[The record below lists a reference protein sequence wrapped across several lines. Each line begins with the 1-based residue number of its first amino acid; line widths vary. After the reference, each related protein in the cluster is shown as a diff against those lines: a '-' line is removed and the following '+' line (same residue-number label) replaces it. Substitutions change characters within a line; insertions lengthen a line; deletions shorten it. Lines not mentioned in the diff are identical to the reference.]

1 MPAIEFKIDFSEYE
15 KAVNRLYQMHEI
27 RRRDIAAVFRNADKS
42 LVRAAKQA
50 AGKSKKGMISKKYP
64 SRSHTAGHLRR
75 EIKFKTSK
83 KYKFVYYVNSGA
95 FYSMAYIKGHKG
107 WAGNPFMERAIRQTE
122 AQVSNDIKNGLMKLT
137 QKEWQ
142 NG

>member
-1 MPAIEFKIDFSEYE
+1 MAAVDFKIDFSEFD

-27 RRRDIAAVFRNADKS
+27 RRRDVADVFRKADRP
-42 LVRAAKQA
+42 LVSAAKQA

-107 WAGNPFMERAIRQTE
+107 WPGNPFMERAIRQTE
-122 AQVSNDIKNGLMKLT
+122 SQVSNDIKKGLMKLT